1 MARNGVHSG
10 GKKKARYYKVWDKET
25 GVYKGIWRL
34 SGTQF
39 CMYEFFI
46 YERLSPEMETYLNKL
61 RQQEQT
67 RKWVERQNMERHDNY
82 LK

>member
-10 GKKKARYYKVWDKET
+10 GRTKAKYYKVWDKET
-25 GVYKGIWRL
+25 GKYKGVWRL
-34 SGTQF
+34 SGGQF

-46 YERLSPEMETYLNKL
+46 YKRLSPEMEEYYNKL
-61 RQQEQT
+61 RQEGQI
-67 RKWVERQNMERHDNY
+67 RKFAQKQNMIRHDNY

>member
-25 GVYKGIWRL
+25 GKYKGIWRL
-34 SGTQF
+34 SGGQI
-39 CMYEFFI
+39 CIHEFFI
-46 YERLSPEMETYLNKL
+46 YERLSPEMETYLSKL

-67 RKWVERQNMERHDNY
+67 RKYVERQQMERYDNY

>member
-34 SGTQF
+34 SGGQI
-39 CMYEFFI
+39 CIHEFFI
-46 YERLSPEMETYLNKL
+46 YERLSPEMETD
-61 RQQEQT
+61 
-67 RKWVERQNMERHDNY
+67 RKSVV
-82 LK
+82 

>member
-25 GVYKGIWRL
+25 GTYKGIWRL
-34 SGTQF
+34 SGAQF

>member
-25 GVYKGIWRL
+25 GKYKGVWRL
-34 SGTQF
+34 SGGQI
-39 CMYEFFI
+39 CMHEFFI
-46 YERLSPEMETYLNKL
+46 YERLSPEMETYLSKL

-67 RKWVERQNMERHDNY
+67 RKCVERQQMERHDNY